1 MFYSYTNLI
10 HKHATGFY
18 NKISPQR
25 SLSKLS
31 TAYCIP
37 QDGTKKSSMTA
48 RWSRIKAPSVTELLN
63 SGLQG
68 KRRGRVDVTPANAL
82 VPRSFKIYPVVSDHP
97 N

>member
-37 QDGTKKSSMTA
+37 QHGTKKA
-48 RWSRIKAPSVTELLN
+48 V
-63 SGLQG
+63 
-68 KRRGRVDVTPANAL
+68 
-82 VPRSFKIYPVVSDHP
+82 
-97 N
+97 